1 MNIKF
6 TALALVAVTALAFT
20 PKPAVAGDRGLAV
33 VSGLIGGLIIGSAI
47 ADHHDN
53 RAVHVS
59 YRYDEF
65 GNRCDDGGNSG
76 YWNTVSVNVWV
87 PGYWVEERSHH
98 GRCHRYFVAGHYEYR
113 NSRVW
118 VAHNRHDRYDRWDDR
133 HDRDIG
139 RGYGNNR
146 YDRRDRDNDRDYDH
160 DRRDRRR

>member
-1 MNIKF
+1 MWSLQ
-6 TALALVAVTALAFT
+6 TSLLY
-20 PKPAVAGDRGLAV
+20 PAELLHKIMASPDDWPHLKKMT
-33 VSGLIGGLIIGSAI
+33 LIGSAI